1 MPWDTLIKHALVF
14 DGRADAPVQ
23 QDVAIRDGKVVDVAP
38 DLDGAEANEVVDAQ
52 GRWLMPGLW
61 DIHTHLDLEVELDPG
76 LSEVVRHGTTTAVVA
91 NCSIGVPFGRQNR
104 DGHDPVV
111 SCFARVENIPKS
123 VLRRVADR
131 ISWDNPKAYLD
142 HFKTMPLGANIVPMI
157 PHSML
162 RIEAMGLDRAI
173 SEKASAADLEKMEE
187 ILEQAMKDGYA
198 GFSTDM
204 LPFHY
209 LSNDPHRKKR
219 IPANHA
225 SYQEVKRLTGVVRRY
240 GRVWQATPEKDK
252 PHNVI
257 RWFML
262 SSGRFFGKPLKVT
275 AVAALDVVTNR
286 SLAKMGV
293 VLSRVINSWLVNGRF
308 RLQALAAPF
317 RVYADGAITPLSE
330 EIPALRELNEID
342 LEDRDARVALL
353 DDPAYRERFRAM
365 WYHGKKGFSLARI
378 KRWLRMMDES
388 FSREL
393 RDMVMTDRPLPVW
406 DGETLHD
413 IYERLLDWQARP
425 GGQGRIARTGLGPRN
440 EAEAK
445 VFASFPNPVGDDCDF
460 ILHLLRYFD
469 TDLRWYVLAANDDE
483 ERMARVLFDPQTMP
497 GFSDSGAHLT
507 NMAYY
512 DSNLRGLQI
521 AQRRSLGVV
530 AYHVGRLTRVPAE
543 FWGVD
548 RIVGTLEPGRRADLI
563 LIDPEALGAYDSDAH
578 TICEYRDAVAAEQM
592 LNRSE
597 GVVTDVWIGGIRAR
611 KDAKPTK
618 ELGTVTMGQA
628 LTVEAESR
636 VPGLEPRIP

>member
-1 MPWDTLIKHALVF
+1 MRWNTLIKNALLF
-14 DGRADAPVQ
+14 DGRGGAPVEC
-23 QDVAIRDGKVVDVAP
+23 DVAIDGGKIAAVGPSLPA
-38 DLDGAEANEVVDAQ
+38 AEANEVVDAS
-52 GRWLMPGLW
+52 GRWLTPGLW
-61 DIHTHLDLEVELDPG
+61 DIHTHLDLEVELDPS

-91 NCSIGVPFGRQNR
+91 NCSIGVPFGRQND

-123 VLRRVADR
+123 VLQRVADR
-131 ISWDNPKAYLD
+131 ITWDDPKSYLEHFD
-142 HFKTMPLGANIVPMI
+142 HMPLGANIVPMI

-173 SEKASAADLEKMEE
+173 GAKPTEEDLQKMES
-187 ILEQAMKDGYA
+187 ILEQAMKDGYP

-209 LSNDPHRKKR
+209 LSNDPHRETR

-225 SYQEVKRLTGVVRRY
+225 PYGEVKRLTNVVRRY

-286 SLAKMGV
+286 FLAKLGMV
-293 VLSRVINSWLVNGRF
+293 MTRVINSPLVQGRF

-317 RVYADGAITPLSE
+317 RVYADGMITPLAE
-330 EIPALRELNEID
+330 ENPVLRELNAID
-342 LEDRDARVALL
+342 LEDREARMALL
-353 DDPAYRERFRAM
+353 NDPTYCKRFRKM
-365 WYHGKKGFSLARI
+365 WYHDKKGLSLARI
-378 KRWLRMMDES
+378 KRWLRIMDDS
-388 FSREL
+388 FSRDL
-393 RDMVMTDRPLPVW
+393 RDMVMTERPISVW
-406 DGETLHD
+406 KGETLED

-425 GGQGRIARTGLGPRN
+425 SGLGRRGRTGLGPRN
-440 EAEAK
+440 EEEAA

-483 ERMARVLFDPQTMP
+483 ERMARVLFDPQTLP

-521 AQRRSLGVV
+521 AQRESLERV
-530 AYHVGRLTRVPAE
+530 AYHVNRLTQVPAE
-543 FWGVD
+543 FWGMD
-548 RIVGTLEPGRRADLI
+548 ELLGTVEPGRQADLV
-563 LIDPEALGAYDSDAH
+563 LIDPNALRSYDSDAN
-578 TICEYRDAVAAEQM
+578 TTFGYRDAVAAEQM
-592 LNRSE
+592 LNRSD
-597 GVVTDVWIGGIRAR
+597 GVVTDVWVAGERAW
-611 KDAKPTK
+611 K
-618 ELGTVTMGQA
+618 EAAPGEALGTARMGRA
-628 LTVEAESR
+628 LTN
-636 VPGLEPRIP
+636 

>member
-1 MPWDTLIKHALVF
+1 MQWDTLIKDALVF
-14 DGRADAPVQ
+14 DGCGGAPVGR
-23 QDVAIRDGKVVDVAP
+23 DVAIHDGVIVEIGEDLAP
-38 DLDGAEANEVVDAQ
+38 GEAREVIEAR

-76 LSEVVRHGTTTAVVA
+76 LTEVVRHGTTTAVVA
-91 NCSIGVPFGRQNR
+91 NCSIGVPFGRQNE
-104 DGHDPVV
+104 DGHDPVI

-123 VLRRVADR
+123 VLRRVADH
-131 ISWDNPKAYLD
+131 IDWDDPKAYLE
-142 HFKTMPLGANIVPMI
+142 HFARIPLGANIVPMI

-173 SEKASAADLEKMEE
+173 SEKATEDDLRTMEG

-209 LSNDPHRKKR
+209 LSDDPYRKKR

-225 SYQEVKRLTGVVRRY
+225 SYGEVKRLTNVVRRY

-252 PHNVI
+252 PQNVI

-286 SLAKMGV
+286 FLARLGV
-293 VLSRVINSWLVNGRF
+293 ALTRIINSPLVQGRF

-330 EIPALRELNEID
+330 ELPALRELNEID
-342 LEDRDARVALL
+342 LEGREARMALL
-353 DDPAYRERFRAM
+353 NDPAYVKRFRKM
-365 WYHGKKGFSLARI
+365 WYHDKKGFSLARI
-378 KRWLRMMDES
+378 KRWLRIMDDS
-388 FSREL
+388 FSRDL
-393 RDMVMTDRPLPVW
+393 QDMVMTDRPLPVW
-406 DGETLHD
+406 EGETLQD

-425 GGQGRIARTGLGPRN
+425 AGQGRPDRVGRGPRN
-440 EAEAK
+440 EAEAR
-445 VFASFPNPVGDDCDF
+445 VFESFPDPVGDDCDF
-460 ILHLLRYFD
+460 FLHLLRHFD
-469 TDLRWYVLAANDDE
+469 TRLRWYVLAANDDE
-483 ERMARVLFDPQTMP
+483 ERMARVLFDPQMLP

-521 AQRRSLGVV
+521 AQRRSMDDV

-543 FWGVD
+543 FWGMD
-548 RIVGTLEPGRRADLI
+548 DQVGTLEPGRRADMI
-563 LIDPEALGAYDSDAH
+563 LIDPEALRRYDSDAH
-578 TICEYRDAVAAEQM
+578 TTFGYREALAAEQM
-592 LNRSE
+592 LNRSD
-597 GVVTDVWIGGIRAR
+597 GVVTDVWIGGTAAWRDSKA
-611 KDAKPTK
+611 T
-618 ELGTVTMGQA
+618 ESLGKTTMGRCW
-628 LTVEAESR
+628 VIES
-636 VPGLEPRIP
+636 

>member
-1 MPWDTLIKHALVF
+1 MAWDILIKNALVF
-14 DGRADAPVQ
+14 DGRGGPPVEE
-23 QDVAIRDGKVVDVAP
+23 DVAIESGLVAEVGPALDASAASEVIDARGK
-38 DLDGAEANEVVDAQ
+38 
-52 GRWLMPGLW
+52 WLTPGLW

-76 LSEVVRHGTTTAVVA
+76 LAEVVRHGTTTAVVA
-91 NCSIGVPFGRQNR
+91 NCSIGVPFGRQNQ

-131 ISWDNPKAYLD
+131 ITWDNPKAYLE
-142 HFKTMPLGANIVPMI
+142 HFEHMPLGANLVPMI

-173 SEKASAADLEKMEE
+173 GEKASEEDLRKMETM
-187 ILEQAMKDGYA
+187 LETAMNEGYA

-209 LSNDPHRKKR
+209 LSNDPHRKVR

-225 SYQEVKRLTGVVRRY
+225 SYQEVKRLTQVVRRY

-262 SSGRFFGKPLKVT
+262 SSGRLFGKPLKVT

-286 SLAKMGV
+286 FLARLGV
-293 VLSRVINSWLVNGRF
+293 ALTRIINSPLINGRF

-342 LEDRDARVALL
+342 LEDRGARLALL
-353 DDPAYRERFRAM
+353 DDPEYRRRFRKM
-365 WYHGKKGFSLARI
+365 WYHDKKGLSVGRL
-378 KRWLRMMDES
+378 KRWLRIMDDS
-388 FSREL
+388 FSRDLE
-393 RDMVMTDRPLPVW
+393 DMVMTDRPLPVW
-406 DGETLHD
+406 KGETLAD
-413 IYERLLDWQARP
+413 VYERLLDWQARP
-425 GGQGRIARTGLGPRN
+425 SGRGRTRRTGLGPRN
-440 EAEAK
+440 RAEAE
-445 VFASFPNPVGDDCDF
+445 VFASFPNPIGDDCEF
-460 ILHLLRYFD
+460 ILHLLRHFD

-483 ERMARVLFDPQTMP
+483 ERMARVLFDPQTLP

-521 AQRRSLGVV
+521 AQRGSLEKV
-530 AYHVGRLTRVPAE
+530 AYHVERLTRIPAE

-548 RIVGTLEPGRRADLI
+548 ARLGTIEPGRQADLV
-563 LIDPEALGAYDSDAH
+563 LIDPEALRHYDSEAN
-578 TICEYRDAVAAEQM
+578 TIFGYREAVASEQM
-592 LNRSE
+592 LNRSD
-597 GVVTDVWIGGIRAR
+597 GVVTDVWIAGIPAWR
-611 KDAKPTK
+611 DAKET
-618 ELGTVTMGQA
+618 EHLGKTRMGSA
-628 LTVEAESR
+628 LTVPSA
-636 VPGLEPRIP
+636 

>member
-1 MPWDTLIKHALVF
+1 MPWSTLIKNALVF
-14 DGRADAPVQ
+14 DGRAETPSR
-23 QDVAIRDGKVVDVAP
+23 QDVAIEAGKVAAVGP
-38 DLDGAEANEVVDAQ
+38 GLDAAQAIEVIDAE

-76 LSEVVRHGTTTAVVA
+76 LTEVVRHGTTTAVVA
-91 NCSIGVPFGRQNR
+91 NCSIGVPFGRQNQ

-111 SCFARVENIPKS
+111 SCFARVENIPKP

-131 ISWDNPKAYLD
+131 ITWNDPKAYLE
-142 HFKTMPLGANIVPMI
+142 HFETMPLGANIVPMI

-173 SEKASAADLEKMEE
+173 SEKATEEDLQKMEG
-187 ILEQAMKDGYA
+187 ILEQAMKDGYP

-209 LSNDPHRKKR
+209 LSDDPHRKKR

-225 SYQEVKRLTGVVRRY
+225 DYGEIKRLTEVVRRY

-252 PHNVI
+252 PLNVM

-286 SLAKMGV
+286 FLAKLGV
-293 VLSRVINSWLVNGRF
+293 ALTRILNSALINGRF

-342 LEDRDARVALL
+342 LDDEEARMALL
-353 DDPAYRERFRAM
+353 DDPEYRKRFRAM
-365 WYHGKKGFSLARI
+365 WYHDKKGLSLARL
-378 KRWLRMMDES
+378 KRWLRIMDDS
-388 FSREL
+388 FSRDL
-393 RDMVMTDRPLPVW
+393 KDMVMTSRPLPVW
-406 DGETLHD
+406 KGETLQQ

-425 GGQGRIARTGLGPRN
+425 SGQGRTVRTGLGPRN
-440 EAEAK
+440 DAEAR
-445 VFASFPNPVGDDCDF
+445 VFASFPDPVGDDCDF
-460 ILHLLRYFD
+460 ILHLLRHFD

-483 ERMARVLFDPQTMP
+483 ERMARVLFDPQMLP

-521 AQRRSLGVV
+521 AHRRSLAVV
-530 AYHVGRLTRVPAE
+530 AYHVSRLTRVPAE
-543 FWGVD
+543 FWGVEET
-548 RIVGTLEPGRRADLI
+548 VGTIEPGLQADLI
-563 LIDPEALGAYDSDAH
+563 LIDPEALARYDSEAG
-578 TICEYRDAVAAEQM
+578 TIFEYRDAVAAEQM
-592 LNRSE
+592 LNRSD
-597 GVVTDVWIGGIRAR
+597 GVVTDVWIAGVAAR
-611 KDAKPTK
+611 RHSQTT
-618 ELGTVTMGQA
+618 EHLGRVGMGRA
-628 LTVEAESR
+628 LTVRSGAAE
-636 VPGLEPRIP
+636 G

>member
-1 MPWDTLIKHALVF
+1 MPWDTLIKGALVF
-14 DGRADAPVQ
+14 DGRGGEPREH
-23 QDVAIRDGKVVDVAP
+23 DVAIEAGRIAEVGE
-38 DLDGAEANEVVDAQ
+38 DLDEGNASEVVHAN
-52 GRWLMPGLW
+52 GRWLTPGLW

-76 LSEVVRHGTTTAVVA
+76 LTEVVRHGTTTAVVA
-91 NCSIGVPFGRQNR
+91 NCSIGVPFGRQNE

-123 VLRRVADR
+123 VLKRVAEK
-131 ISWDNPKAYLD
+131 ITWDDPKSYLD
-142 HFKTMPLGANIVPMI
+142 HFEDMPLGANIVPMI

-173 SEKASAADLEKMEE
+173 SAPPTEEDLTKMES
-187 ILEQAMKDGYA
+187 ILEDAMKDGYA

-209 LSNDPHRKKR
+209 LSDDPHREIR

-225 SYQEVKRLTGVVRRY
+225 PFSEVKRLTNVVRKY

-286 SLAKMGV
+286 SLAKLGV
-293 VLSRVINSWLVNGRF
+293 AMTRIINSPVVNGHF

-317 RVYADGAITPLSE
+317 RVYADGMITPLAE
-330 EIPALRELNEID
+330 ENPVLRELNAID
-342 LEDRDARVALL
+342 LVDKDARMKLL
-353 DDPAYRERFRAM
+353 NDPAYCARFRKM
-365 WYHGKKGFSLARI
+365 WYHDKRGFSAARI
-378 KRWLRMMDES
+378 KRWLHAMDDS

-393 RDMVMTDRPLPVW
+393 KDMVMTDRPVDVW
-406 DGETLHD
+406 EGETLQD

-425 GGQGRIARTGLGPRN
+425 SGLGRSDRTTRGPRTEE
-440 EAEAK
+440 EAE
-445 VFASFPNPVGDDCDF
+445 VFASFPDPVGDDCDF
-460 ILHLLRYFD
+460 ILHLLRHFD

-483 ERMARVLFDPQTMP
+483 ERMADVLFDPQTLP

-521 AQRRSLGVV
+521 AQRRSLANV
-530 AYHVGRLTRVPAE
+530 AYHIERLTRVPAE
-543 FWGVD
+543 FWGMD
-548 RIVGTLEPGRRADLI
+548 SELGTIEEGQQADLV
-563 LIDPEALGAYDSDAH
+563 LIDPDALREYDSDAN
-578 TICEYRDAVAAEQM
+578 TTFGYREAVAAEQM
-592 LNRSE
+592 LNRSD
-597 GVVTDVWIGGIRAR
+597 GVVTDVWVAGIPAWQSAR
-611 KDAKPTK
+611 PTGA
-618 ELGTVTMGQA
+618 LGTTKMGRA
-628 LTVEAESR
+628 LR
-636 VPGLEPRIP
+636 VP

>member
-1 MPWDTLIKHALVF
+1 MRWDTLIEKALVF
-14 DGRADAPVQ
+14 DGRGGAPVEC
-23 QDVAIRDGKVVDVAP
+23 DVAIK
-38 DLDGAEANEVVDAQ
+38 DGAIAEVGLELNPVEASEVVDAS

-61 DIHTHLDLEVELDPG
+61 DIHTHLDLEVELDPS

-91 NCSIGVPFGRQNR
+91 NCSIGVPFGRQNE

-123 VLRRVADR
+123 VLQRVADR
-131 ISWDNPKAYLD
+131 ITWNDPKSYLE
-142 HFKTMPLGANIVPMI
+142 HFEKLPLGANIVPMI

-173 SEKASAADLEKMEE
+173 GEEPTEEDLQKMES
-187 ILEQAMKDGYA
+187 ILEQAMQDGYL

-209 LSNDPHRKKR
+209 LSNDPHREKR

-225 SYQEVKRLTGVVRRY
+225 SYGEVKRMTDVVRRH

-286 SLAKMGV
+286 SLAKLGV
-293 VLSRVINSWLVNGRF
+293 AMTRVINSSLIDGRF

-317 RVYADGAITPLSE
+317 RVYADGMITPLAE
-330 EIPALRELNEID
+330 ENPVLRELNAID
-342 LEDRDARVALL
+342 LEDREARLALL
-353 DDPAYRERFRAM
+353 NDPAYCRRFREA
-365 WYHGKKGFSLARI
+365 WYHDKKGISLGRL
-378 KRWLRMMDES
+378 KRALHIMDDS
-388 FSREL
+388 FSRDLE
-393 RDMVMTDRPLPVW
+393 DMVMTERPVAAW
-406 DGETLHD
+406 KGETLRD
-413 IYERLLDWQARP
+413 VYERLLDWQARP
-425 GGQGRIARTGLGPRN
+425 SGAGRIGRTGRGPRSRE
-440 EAEAK
+440 EAEA
-445 VFASFPNPVGDDCDF
+445 FASFPTPVGDDCDF
-460 ILHLLRYFD
+460 ILHLLRHFD

-483 ERMARVLFDPQTMP
+483 ERMARVLFDPQTLP

-521 AQRRSLGVV
+521 AQRESLERV
-530 AYHVGRLTRVPAE
+530 AYHVSRLTRVPAE
-543 FWGVD
+543 FWGVED
-548 RIVGTLEPGRRADLI
+548 RLGTIEPGRRADLI
-563 LIDPEALGAYDSDAH
+563 LIDPQALRAYDSDAN
-578 TICEYRDAVAAEQM
+578 TTFGYREAVAAEQM
-592 LNRSE
+592 LNRSD
-597 GVVTDVWIGGIRAR
+597 GVVTDVWIGGIPAWRHCA
-611 KDAKPTK
+611 PSVH
-618 ELGTVTMGQA
+618 LGHSRMGRA
-628 LTVEAESR
+628 LTSADAV
-636 VPGLEPRIP
+636 

>member
-1 MPWDTLIKHALVF
+1 MPWDTLIKNALVF
-14 DGRADAPVQ
+14 DGRADAPVE
-23 QDVAIRDGKVVDVAP
+23 QDVALADGKVAEVGP
-38 DLDGAEANEVVDAQ
+38 GLDASRANEVVDAR

-91 NCSIGVPFGRQNR
+91 NCSIGVPFGRQNEN
-104 DGHDPVV
+104 GHDPLV

-131 ISWDNPKAYLD
+131 IDWNDPKEYLE
-142 HFKTMPLGANIVPMI
+142 HFARIPLGANIVPMI

-173 SEKASAADLEKMEE
+173 SEKATEEDLRAMEA

-209 LSNDPHRKKR
+209 LSDDPYRKKR

-225 SYQEVKRLTGVVRRY
+225 SYREIKRLTSVVRRY

-286 SLAKMGV
+286 FLAKLGV
-293 VLSRVINSWLVNGRF
+293 ALTRIINSSLINGRF

-342 LEDRDARVALL
+342 LEDRAARMAILS
-353 DDPAYRERFRAM
+353 DPAYVKRFREM
-365 WYHGKKGFSLARI
+365 WYHDKKGFSLARI
-378 KRWLRMMDES
+378 KRWLRIMDDS
-388 FSREL
+388 FSRDLE
-393 RDMVMTDRPLPVW
+393 DMVMTDRPLPVW
-406 DGETLHD
+406 EGETLHD

-425 GGQGRIARTGLGPRN
+425 SGRGRIRRTGLGPRN
-440 EAEAK
+440 DAESR

-460 ILHLLRYFD
+460 FLHLLRHFD
-469 TDLRWYVLAANDDE
+469 TELRWYVLAANDDE
-483 ERMARVLFDPQTMP
+483 ARMARVLFDPQMLP

-521 AQRRSLGVV
+521 AQRRSLDDV

-548 RIVGTLEPGRRADLI
+548 DRVGTIEPGRRADLI
-563 LIDPEALGAYDSDAH
+563 LIDPEALARYDSDAH
-578 TICEYRDAVAAEQM
+578 TTFGYREALAAEQM
-592 LNRSE
+592 LNRSD
-597 GVVTDVWIGGIRAR
+597 GVVTDVWIGGKPAWR
-611 KDAKPTK
+611 DSKPT
-618 ELGTVTMGQA
+618 EHLGATRMGSA
-628 LTVEAESR
+628 LTVSADQSLKK
-636 VPGLEPRIP
+636 G